1 MSTKPQNKIKA
12 IFYLLFLALIIYLIY
27 IVMEVDIEAGENQY
41 NPRLSIREDEMIR
54 GSILDKDGIVLAM
67 STEIGERYYPQ
78 NQEFFHVVGYNA
90 PIKTGLESSA
100 NRYLVPSKS
109 IFDDIRDK
117 LNNSTPRGY
126 DVVATLDIQ
135 LQQLAYEALGS
146 YNGAV
151 LIIEPTT
158 GKILTMV
165 SKPSPNPNEV
175 LNGWT
180 ELNDSDNSPLLNRT
194 TQGLYP
200 PGSTFKIIPALAMI
214 KDNSWQ
220 SYTYTCEGFDVFN
233 HDRIAC
239 FDEKAHGL
247 ENTLHA
253 FTVSCNTFF
262 AHVGNS
268 LGAEKL
274 LEVSEQLMFNQP
286 LDLPF
291 VTSISTVGYSS
302 GMSGEE
308 LAETSI
314 GQGKNLVTPLQ
325 MAIITCGIANGGIV
339 YTPYVIDYVV
349 DRNNINK
356 DDDDK
361 IVEKFTPSI
370 YKTIMTPEEAIAL
383 QELLRSVVVEGTGQK
398 VDIGDEN
405 IKIYGKTGTAQNET
419 PNDHSWFIGYSE
431 SGDSDIVITVIVEE
445 GGNSSSTAIPIAHQ
459 LFDAYYH

>member
-27 IVMEVDIEAGENQY
+27 IVMEVDVESSENQY

-54 GSILDKDGIVLAM
+54 GSILDKNGVILAT
-67 STEIGERYYPQ
+67 STDIGQRYYPQ

-100 NRYLVPSKS
+100 NRYLVPRKS

-126 DVVATLDIQ
+126 DVVTTLDIE
-135 LQQLAYEALGS
+135 LQKLAYEALGS

-165 SKPSPNPNEV
+165 SEPSTDPNEV

-180 ELNDSDNSPLLNRT
+180 ELNDSDDSPLLNRV

-214 KDNSWQ
+214 KENQWK
-220 SYTYTCEGFDVFN
+220 SYTYTCEGVDVFN

-247 ENTLHA
+247 ENTLQA

-262 AHVGNS
+262 ADIGNF
-268 LGAEKL
+268 LGPEKML
-274 LEVSEQLMFNQP
+274 NVSEQLMFNQP
-286 LDLPF
+286 LDLHF
-291 VTSISTVGYSS
+291 MTSMSSVGYTLD
-302 GMSGEE
+302 MSVEE

-325 MAIITCGIANGGIV
+325 MAIITSGIANGGIV

-349 DRNNINK
+349 DRNNVDK
-356 DDDDK
+356 VEDDK
-361 IVEKFTPSI
+361 IAEKFTPSI
-370 YKTIMTPEEAIAL
+370 YKTIMTPEEAVAL
-383 QELLRSVVVEGTGQK
+383 QELLRGVIVEGTGQR
-398 VDIGDEN
+398 VDIGDED

-431 SGDSDIVITVIVEE
+431 SRDSDIVITVIVEE
-445 GGNSSSTAIPIAHQ
+445 GGNSSSTAVPIAHQ